1 MTGMVNDTMRHLVAV
16 YGTLKRG
23 HSNSHVLARADF
35 IGEDRLTSLTL
46 YDLGSYPAARRRPSD
61 GVLVEVYAVGDR
73 LLREIDTIEG
83 YNPDSRANSLYLR
96 QKLQT
101 RHGPAWI
108 YLYNGAV
115 RHHQRIDSG
124 TW

>member
-1 MTGMVNDTMRHLVAV
+1 MRHLVAV
-16 YGTLKRG
+16 YGTLKQG
-23 HSNSHVLARADF
+23 HSNSHILASAYF

-46 YDLGSYPAARRRPSD
+46 YNLGPYPAARRRPSG

-73 LLREIDTIEG
+73 LLREIDNIEG
-83 YNPDSRANSLYLR
+83 YNPNSRAPSLYLR

-101 RHGPAWI
+101 RHGSAWV
-108 YLYNGAV
+108 YLYNRTV

-124 TW
+124 SW